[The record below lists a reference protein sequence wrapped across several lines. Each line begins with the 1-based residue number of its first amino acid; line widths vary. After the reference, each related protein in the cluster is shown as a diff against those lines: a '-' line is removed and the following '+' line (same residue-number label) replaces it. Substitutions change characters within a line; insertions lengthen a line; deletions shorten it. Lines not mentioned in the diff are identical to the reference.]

1 MTIRVDDEL
10 AEYMAQ
16 SSGAIHFE
24 LRGADEKVALRG
36 LRQAKQSILRVPHPE
51 EPSDPFAPFA
61 SDVAPGPNGPG
72 FWVDMADAEA
82 YDGILEEALGR
93 VLAALVQS
101 GVTEGCLTWP
111 QGTCETTT
119 AWAGA

>member
-1 MTIRVDDEL
+1 VPNPSKSRSPAKCRAECSSFDEPDTEALIFRV
-10 AEYMAQ
+10 A
-16 SSGAIHFE
+16 
-24 LRGADEKVALRG
+24 
-36 LRQAKQSILRVPHPE
+36 HPE
-51 EPSDPFAPFA
+51 EPSDPFASFA

-93 VLAALVQS
+93 VLAALAQS

-111 QGTCETTT
+111 EGTCETTT
-119 AWAGA
+119 AWEGA